1 MVLPQLSSPP
11 DCSVGRECEENAEE
25 LEEKAEENGVENDAE
40 QGDKKIELNSFAQLF
55 LKVEKLK
62 K

>member
-1 MVLPQLSSPP
+1 
-11 DCSVGRECEENAEE
+11 VGRECEENAEE

>member
-25 LEEKAEENGVENDAE
+25 LEEKAYDAENDAVEEKLAPNNDAE
-40 QGDKKIELNSFAQLF
+40 QEDKKLN
-55 LKVEKLK
+55 
-62 K
+62 